1 MSLFGCVV
9 VGPPGAGKST
19 MCAGLCR
26 YHALSKR
33 PVALVNLDPAC
44 EGEGL
49 TTFAIDVRDFCSVDR
64 AMAEQ
69 GLGANGALLFC
80 MKELE
85 QSTWLRDEVEK
96 LAVDECFPYV
106 IFDLPG
112 QTELFTHDGSLR
124 RILDDLK
131 RTFDARLVAA
141 HLVDVAHCGVPSHY
155 VAACLL
161 SLTAMLRL
169 ELPHINVLSKVD
181 LADRYELAM
190 NLEFFKDARELH
202 RIVPFCG
209 ANGHPAGVHAPAALV
224 EDATDLFLLHKG
236 GRPMPWDPESDDAAR
251 RPRRAFA
258 DADERARRAA
268 AGPHEVEEQ
277 QDAGPKFDADLLRMY
292 YARLFPYEQM
302 CKWLAY
308 QPHGDASTPVGT
320 GSTLAK
326 RELSLTL
333 ADDVYIRYQCFDA
346 KAMKELMTKRQ
357 PHKIDIGAVFN
368 ASPKDHL
375 SIKNFRPEER
385 ELVFD
390 IDLSDYDDACGP
402 AGAASTAGSAES
414 RKLTNEARLA
424 IIKYFS
430 VVGGNENSAK
440 KTDLQA
446 PLHPS
451 LERAYKLLEP
461 LFIKHV
467 IPEDGQKL
475 LASPEHWSKLL
486 ATLPED
492 IADQIAKHWARA
504 GDASTPA
511 QKWDA
516 LKGLCA
522 SPDRGSSAK
531 KQKRAQ
537 VDELWKYEVVF
548 THCYPRLDENVSKHR
563 NHLLKSP
570 FARTEGGASACPSAK
585 QCAAFDPTAVVTLK
599 DLAKQID
606 ASTEDVPDLEKTDL
620 KHAVRFF
627 ERASSTRL
635 KSATRAS
642 ATKEQQAAMVGDCR
656 RADP

>member
-131 RTFDARLVAA
+131 RAFDARLVAA

-209 ANGHPAGVHAPAALV
+209 VRPRAPEPVAGDAAAGDAARYNERLQKLTGRICELVDDFGLVCYQPLDVSDGDSVARLVRMLDKANGHPAGVHAPAALV

-236 GRPMPWDPESDDAAR
+236 GRPMPWDPESDDAKLDDR
-251 RPRRAFA
+251 VRAFA
-258 DADERARRAA
+258 DADEAARAA
-268 AGPHEVEEQ
+268 PPRDRTYRTHAPR
-277 QDAGPKFDADLLRMY
+277 A
-292 YARLFPYEQM
+292 
-302 CKWLAY
+302 
-308 QPHGDASTPVGT
+308 
-320 GSTLAK
+320 
-326 RELSLTL
+326 
-333 ADDVYIRYQCFDA
+333 
-346 KAMKELMTKRQ
+346 
-357 PHKIDIGAVFN
+357 
-368 ASPKDHL
+368 
-375 SIKNFRPEER
+375 
-385 ELVFD
+385 
-390 IDLSDYDDACGP
+390 P
-402 AGAASTAGSAES
+402 AGS
-414 RKLTNEARLA
+414 
-424 IIKYFS
+424 
-430 VVGGNENSAK
+430 GGGE
-440 KTDLQA
+440 
-446 PLHPS
+446 
-451 LERAYKLLEP
+451 
-461 LFIKHV
+461 
-467 IPEDGQKL
+467 EDG
-475 LASPEHWSKLL
+475 
-486 ATLPED
+486 
-492 IADQIAKHWARA
+492 
-504 GDASTPA
+504 
-511 QKWDA
+511 
-516 LKGLCA
+516 
-522 SPDRGSSAK
+522 
-531 KQKRAQ
+531 
-537 VDELWKYEVVF
+537 
-548 THCYPRLDENVSKHR
+548 
-563 NHLLKSP
+563 
-570 FARTEGGASACPSAK
+570 
-585 QCAAFDPTAVVTLK
+585 AF
-599 DLAKQID
+599 
-606 ASTEDVPDLEKTDL
+606 SWY
-620 KHAVRFF
+620 
-627 ERASSTRL
+627 S
-635 KSATRAS
+635 
-642 ATKEQQAAMVGDCR
+642 
-656 RADP
+656 